1 MSYSYT
7 ATKNCLAFSLKR
19 FVPCSEVETW
29 ERESLHRSRWLV
41 FAFFN
46 RTSLRSRPL
55 SSFLIVIYCQNSVLY
70 LFLFLCGRQRLK
82 STVTGIIFSTCSEF
96 HSLFPSSI
104 GSLFS
109 SAFQKLLEVIFE
121 NETKFES
128 FALIFRVEFPSSHT
142 WREVV
147 LVLFVVWDWNW
158 NCSGRVLSG
167 FSASKFFCAQD
178 SVNWIRYF
186 PISKTFAFFKSPSV
200 FCLPRTFSFEPFGLF
215 DILLTSFPAWVLFP
229 FFCRCFFIEFFV
241 PIATSG
247 LTEVLAW
254 SSYRTRLMRR
264 WLFVSSSVAIDSVNG
279 SSFFQMIPTLVLCFS
294 LRSCFQENSG

>member
-1 MSYSYT
+1 MDGKWESDDYIYNGVSRED
-7 ATKNCLAFSLKR
+7 LRSRLPILHSHLKR
-19 FVPCSEVETW
+19 IKCRIAILLLRKTASLSLSNTLFLVPRVRL

-70 LFLFLCGRQRLK
+70 LYLFLCERQRLK

-109 SAFQKLLEVIFE
+109 SAFQKLLEVIFG

-128 FALIFRVEFPSSHT
+128 FALIFRVDFPSSHT

-167 FSASKFFCAQD
+167 FSAS
-178 SVNWIRYF
+178 N
-186 PISKTFAFFKSPSV
+186 SV
-200 FCLPRTFSFEPFGLF
+200 FLCSRFRKLDSLLSDFKDVFVLQKPLCYLF
-215 DILLTSFPAWVLFP
+215 A
-229 FFCRCFFIEFFV
+229 
-241 PIATSG
+241 
-247 LTEVLAW
+247 
-254 SSYRTRLMRR
+254 
-264 WLFVSSSVAIDSVNG
+264 
-279 SSFFQMIPTLVLCFS
+279 
-294 LRSCFQENSG
+294 